1 MTDKERAEQ
10 EWLAALNAS
19 LRCEVHQCHPQVCG
33 CPYDPISL
41 EEARQIWAEDEEAGV
56 DAEGEQGQGLDYYIS
71 ILAAVERQHKLYL
84 YRLRSQQ
91 LVDQEMTAD

>member
-1 MTDKERAEQ
+1 MAMTDKEREQ
-10 EWLAALNAS
+10 LAALNAT
-19 LRCEVHQCHPQVCG
+19 LRCEQHQCHPQVCG

-41 EEARQIWAEDEEAGV
+41 EEARQIWAEDEAAGA
-56 DAEGEQGQGLDYYIS
+56 DAEDDQGIGLDYYIS

-91 LVDQEMTAD
+91 LVDQEMTGGD